1 MGQQMISLN
10 VGKPIT
16 VEYKGKE
23 LETGI
28 YKQSV
33 QGNVFLGDEL
43 FDGDGQADLVH
54 HGGPDKAV
62 CVYPYE
68 HYPYWEEQLGK
79 SLEYAAFGENL
90 TVTGMLETDVCIG
103 DIFQVGEAVLQ
114 VSQPRYPCFKLSQK
128 HGSSDL
134 PAQVLKTGF
143 SGFYFRVLQ
152 TGYISSAST
161 IHKVESHP
169 AQVSVVEILRILAS
183 SRADRDQDTLQRIL
197 ELDALASVVREK
209 FQRWL
214 DEASLNG

>member
-1 MGQQMISLN
+1 MRRQLISLN

-33 QGNVFLGDEL
+33 EGKVFLGNEL

-68 HYPYWEEQLGK
+68 HYSYWERELGK
-79 SLEYAAFGENL
+79 PFTYAAFGENL
-90 TVTGMLETDVCIG
+90 TVTGMLETEVCIG
-103 DIFQVGEAVLQ
+103 DTFQVGEAILQ

-128 HGSSDL
+128 HGASDL

-143 SGFYFRVLQ
+143 SGFYCRVLQ
-152 TGYISSAST
+152 TGYMSGTSA
-161 IHKVESHP
+161 IHKLDSHP
-169 AQVSVVEILRILAS
+169 GQVKVVEILRLLAS
-183 SRADRDQDTLQRIL
+183 TRSDRDRDTLQRMM
-197 ELDALASVVREK
+197 ELDVLASVVREK
-209 FQRWL
+209 FERWL
-214 DEASLNG
+214 DEPLLNG

>member
-1 MGQQMISLN
+1 MSRQLISLN

-33 QGNVFLGDEL
+33 QGNVFLGNEL

-68 HYPYWEEQLGK
+68 HYPYWETQLGK
-79 SLEYAAFGENL
+79 PLDYAAFGENL

-128 HGSSDL
+128 HGASDL

-152 TGYISSAST
+152 TGYISGTSA
-161 IHKVESHP
+161 IHKHESHP
-169 AQVSVVEILRILAS
+169 AQVKVVEILRLLAS
-183 SRADRDQDTLQRIL
+183 ARTDRDQDTLQRMM
-197 ELDALASVVREK
+197 ELDVLASVVKEK

-214 DEASLNG
+214 DEAPLNG